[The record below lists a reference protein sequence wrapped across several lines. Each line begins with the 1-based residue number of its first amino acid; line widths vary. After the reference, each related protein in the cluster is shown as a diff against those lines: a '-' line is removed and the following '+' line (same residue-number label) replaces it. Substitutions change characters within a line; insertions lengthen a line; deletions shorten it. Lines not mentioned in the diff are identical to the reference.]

1 MIGDI
6 AINNL
11 LEAFHGC
18 KRRGENATLF
28 LETRNGNAF
37 ATLQLKLPASRTSSS
52 KASLGKTTSG
62 STRKKSPST
71 LKRDRERLEN
81 FVKKK
86 SFQETWCPNL
96 ASTPAMKTQT
106 QETQV
111 FSSSQGSHALDNK
124 STVMDGDNVEKF
136 EESVVKMP
144 NKNGVNIEEA
154 GNQLDW
160 EMILENNKKI
170 NELLHSLHSDV
181 TGNNK
186 NKEID
191 LSDNLEEAK
200 LWAKN
205 QKQSLATKK

>member
-6 AINNL
+6 AINNF
-11 LEAFHGC
+11 LEAFQGC
-18 KRRGENATLF
+18 KRRGEKATLF
-28 LETRNGNAF
+28 LETRNGHAF
-37 ATLQLKLPASRTSSS
+37 ATLQLKLPASHTSKPSS
-52 KASLGKTTSG
+52 DKTIPG

-111 FSSSQGSHALDNK
+111 FSSNQGSHALDNK

-136 EESVVKMP
+136 EESVEKMP

-154 GNQLDW
+154 GNQPDW

-170 NELLHSLHSDV
+170 NCLLYTSDAAD
-181 TGNNK
+181 
-186 NKEID
+186 E
-191 LSDNLEEAK
+191 
-200 LWAKN
+200 
-205 QKQSLATKK
+205 